1 MSPRD
6 IGELE
11 RTVGYRFKDRA
22 LLERALTHSS
32 LGAESSAP
40 DNETLEFLG
49 DAVLDLAV
57 SELLMVGHPD
67 RREGDLSRMRAS
79 LVNTPTLAE
88 RAREIGLAA
97 WLRLGKGEER
107 SGGRTKERIL
117 ASAYEA
123 LLGATFL
130 DAGYQIARDCV
141 ARHFEAALANA
152 PTGTVDY
159 KTELQELT
167 QLRFRSAPAYRVL
180 AVSGPDHARR
190 YEVEVS
196 VDDKIRAAGSG
207 TSRKSAE
214 QMAAR
219 LALAQ
224 LAESQAARERQ

>member
-1 MSPRD
+1 VSTREVS
-6 IGELE
+6 ELE
-11 RTVGYRFKDRA
+11 RAFGHRFKDRT

-32 LGAESSAP
+32 LGAESGTV

-49 DAVLDLAV
+49 DAVLDLAI
-57 SELLMVGHPD
+57 SELLMRGHPGK
-67 RREGDLSRMRAS
+67 REGDLSRMRAS
-79 LVNTPTLAE
+79 LVNTSVLAE
-88 RAREIGLAA
+88 RARTIELPS
-97 WLRLGKGEER
+97 WLRLGKGEEK
-107 SGGRTKERIL
+107 SGGRSKERIL

-123 LLGATFL
+123 LLGAAFL
-130 DAGYQIARDCV
+130 DAGYETARECV
-141 ARHFEAALANA
+141 ARHFQAALANA
-152 PTGTVDY
+152 PAAAVDY

-190 YEVEVS
+190 YEVEVL
-196 VDDKIRAAGSG
+196 VDDKVRAAGNG

-224 LAESQAARERQ
+224 LASARVTREQP